1 MGIVSFIVN
10 FIPSPNFL
18 ADITTFESV
27 IIGVAIPLSFEIVSR
42 ISEKYQSEVVSKHF
56 IQNWEIKLLPIF
68 LIINNI
74 LAIILR
80 FSISI
85 KPEGIIWKIL
95 AWTTF
100 VGFLINIIIF
110 LFDFVPK
117 LKRYMTDINFIL
129 EKSFNEAEKL
139 FNNKGLKLMNE
150 RFNQSLESIGD
161 ILVFE
166 TKRRNSNENIKQG
179 LKRIQNILK
188 EFRVI
193 QKDNPIKDEKEAKSR
208 LIFNPNKYLISF
220 SIAINQILRVYEAA
234 IKIKND
240 EISCF
245 IADIF
250 KKLLADFSKTPG
262 NDLFVEQLLKSFMEV
277 EKIGIV
283 NEDRLLYN
291 SSIHWYVDIV
301 FNEKDF
307 NLSYLELF
315 NRYFNTSVKYIIS
328 ENYFS
333 LFNGLISSLIDGF
346 VCIPQVEGWNYD
358 QLLFIEQIIDKKQ
371 EKNAKQPEQ
380 NITDFNTCND
390 KYQNLLEIVF
400 DIGAYCLFKQRYD
413 YIKYL
418 WEYKQPPDSD
428 VVWIGDNII
437 PQKLDDIIY
446 LYFSNGLFDK
456 KIDFWG
462 QHHTSK
468 NYYKQYF
475 LLLLAHILQNVPAD
489 AGGNY
494 SQIENYK
501 LPDLHIYRLSELKD
515 YLIDE
520 FIELSE
526 NLKQDKNMLVK
537 IGFDTAQLDEI
548 FNAKLV
554 SFLKKMKEE
563 VSLQISNKYKRG
575 KISKTKVVDFKKKV
589 LKSFYDNA
597 ILRDIFI
604 NYFNTYKNKITE
616 KIPNKKERLELYF
629 IEDKASFFDE
639 WYIHYNSWGD
649 DCGRE
654 IAYKENI
661 YLLDELVKNCKE
673 ITNKDFETTLLK
685 FKNPKDIVI
694 FIIFN
699 SIDLFFR
706 NFKQF
711 KPKYYGGINQVK
723 VKGFVD
729 WYNFNGQEIPIFKI
743 VHPKIDKQILIL
755 NKSKIGQLIQLS
767 PVNEGDDEKLIEDIL
782 FIDIQAFSENKK
794 LMEEFI
800 KNPPKGL
807 LQKIR
812 DEQNQREYLQE
823 RALIQIFERLEYNK
837 SENFEGYKFF

>member
-315 NRYFNTSVKYIIS
+315 NWYFITSVKYIIS

-501 LPDLHIYRLSELKD
+501 LPDLHIYRLNELKD
-515 YLIDE
+515 YPIDE
-520 FIELSE
+520 FIKLSE

-563 VSLQISNKYKRG
+563 VSLQISNKHKRG

-823 RALIQIFERLEYNK
+823 GALIQIFERLEYNK